1 MTADPEE
8 EEEEEEEWT
17 ERGRTCMHY
26 SPIQND
32 NDKRRR

>member
-1 MTADPEE
+1 MTVDP

-17 ERGRTCMHY
+17 ERGRRTCMHY